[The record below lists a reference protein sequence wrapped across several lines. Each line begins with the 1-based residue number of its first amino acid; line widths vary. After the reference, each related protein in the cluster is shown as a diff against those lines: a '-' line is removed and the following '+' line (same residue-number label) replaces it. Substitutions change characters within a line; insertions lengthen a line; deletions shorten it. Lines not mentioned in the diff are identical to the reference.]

1 MSAVS
6 VLMPVYNAGKFFR
19 ECLDSILAQS
29 FADFELIVCDD
40 ASCDDSAAILAE
52 YAARDPRVKVLR
64 NERNMGI
71 ARTRNRLLGS
81 LPDDCRYIALMDADD
96 VCLPDRLERQLAFL
110 ESHPEVGGVG
120 SGLEI
125 IDENSQSTGSR
136 SYPTS
141 PADIRR
147 IMPLRDVLAQPA
159 MMLRRAAVDEIGGYN
174 PECVCC
180 SDYEYW
186 LRMLE
191 KYDFANLPEP
201 VLRYRMSSTQ
211 LKQSKLKLTLRTTL
225 KLQAD
230 YRKRTKLRSFRGW
243 FHSLAGH
250 LLLCLPSSAILKLF
264 EFLTYRKKDAD
275 GRN

>member
-1 MSAVS
+1 
-6 VLMPVYNAGKFFR
+6 MPVYNAGRFLR
-19 ECLDSILAQS
+19 ECLDSILAQTR
-29 FADFELIVCDD
+29 ADFELIVCDD
-40 ASCDDSAAILAE
+40 ASCDDSTAILAE
-52 YAARDPRVKVLR
+52 YAERDPRVRVLR
-64 NERNMGI
+64 NERNQGI
-71 ARTRNRLLGS
+71 ARTRNRLLES
-81 LPDDCRYIALMDADD
+81 LPDDCGYIALMDADD

-120 SGLEI
+120 SALEI
-125 IDENSQSTGSR
+125 IDENSQVTGFR
-136 SYPTS
+136 GYPTS
-141 PADIRR
+141 PAEIRR
-147 IMPLRDVLAQPA
+147 IMPFRDVLAQPT
-159 MMLRRAAVDEIGGYN
+159 MMMRRSAVDEIGAYN

-230 YRKRTKLRSFRGW
+230 YRKRTRSGSVRGT
-243 FHSLAGH
+243 FHSIAGH
-250 LLLCLPSSAILKLF
+250 LLLCLPSSMILKLF
-264 EFLTYRKKDAD
+264 EFLTYRKKNAD
-275 GRN
+275 GRH